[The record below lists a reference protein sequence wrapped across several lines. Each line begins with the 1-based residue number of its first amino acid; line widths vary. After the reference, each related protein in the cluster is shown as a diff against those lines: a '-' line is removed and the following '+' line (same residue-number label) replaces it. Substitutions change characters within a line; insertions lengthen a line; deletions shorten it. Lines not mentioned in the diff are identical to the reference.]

1 MFDFVQERK
10 RFVQIVLLLII
21 LPFAFFGV
29 DSYNKSNQSA
39 ALATVNGSEVSAQ
52 EFENALRQQQDRM
65 RQMLGANYDAA
76 MFETP
81 EIRKAVL
88 DGLVGQKLLMANAKS
103 AGLTVTD
110 EQIAEVIGGVEVFQ
124 ENGKFD
130 KKRYQTVLSNKNMS
144 PLMFEAQVRDD
155 LLSQQLREVYI
166 QNGFIANA
174 TTDNIIRLNEQ
185 QRVVSVATVSFQD
198 FMAQTKVD
206 EAAVK
211 QYYTK
216 NAKEFEVPEQ
226 AKVEYVKFSVAN
238 LMDKIDIPSA
248 DAQKYYDAH
257 VKEFEMAEQRQAAH
271 ILISAAADAPQAV
284 QDAAKAK
291 AEQLLQQVKQNPA
304 SFAELAKAN
313 SQDPGSAMNG
323 GDLGFFGKGQM
334 VKPFED
340 TTFSLKTGEISGLV
354 KSDFGYHII
363 KLVAIKPASVSTFA
377 EVSAEIISKLREQKA
392 ADQFAE
398 LADKFNNTVYEQSDT
413 LKPAAELVN
422 GKIEQSD
429 WLSAKMT
436 PTGFWTSKML
446 QAVFSEDVL
455 KNKRNS
461 VATEVAPNTL
471 VAARMLEH
479 KPASVRPL
487 AEVQAAIQ
495 QTLMR
500 KQAIELAIK
509 QGKAQLAELQKG
521 GTPTVQWAEAKAV
534 SRAQRSNFD
543 AALTRQIFQVNQA
556 KLPQTVGA
564 ETADGFTLVRVDAI
578 KEAEKVEDGKRV
590 RYAEQLRKMIGEEIY
605 RAYMEDAKQHATI
618 KSNLPATPAAKP

>member
-29 DSYNKSNQSA
+29 DSYNKSTQSA
-39 ALATVNGSEVSAQ
+39 ALATVNGVDVTAQ
-52 EFENALRQQQDRM
+52 EFENGMRQQQDRM
-65 RQMLGANYDAA
+65 RQMLGANFDAA

-81 EIRKAVL
+81 EIKKVVL
-88 DGLVGQKLLMANAKS
+88 DGLVAQKLLIANAKS
-103 AGLTVTD
+103 AGLAVTD
-110 EQIAEVIGGVEVFQ
+110 AQIAELIGGIEVFQ

-155 LLSQQLREVYI
+155 LLSQQLREVYT

-216 NAKEFEVPEQ
+216 NTKEFEVPEQ

-238 LMDKIDIPSA
+238 LMDKIDISPA
-248 DAQKYYDAH
+248 DAQKYYDTH
-257 VKEFEMAEQRQAAH
+257 VKEFEVAEQRQAAH

-284 QDAAKAK
+284 QDAAKMK
-291 AEQLLQQVKQNPA
+291 AEQLLQQAKQNPA

-313 SQDPGSAMNG
+313 SQDPGSAVNG

-334 VKPFED
+334 VKPFEEA
-340 TTFSLKTGEISGLV
+340 TFSLKTGEISGLV

-363 KLVAIKPASVSTFA
+363 KLVAIKPASVPSFA

-392 ADQFAE
+392 TDQFAE
-398 LADKFNNTVYEQSDT
+398 LADKFNNAVYEQSDT
-413 LKPAAELVN
+413 LKSAATLVN

-429 WLSAKMT
+429 WLSASMT
-436 PTGFWTSKML
+436 PTGHWTAKML

-455 KNKRNS
+455 KNKRNT

-471 VAARMLEH
+471 VAARLLEH
-479 KPASVRPL
+479 KPATVRPL
-487 AEVQAAIQ
+487 AEVQATIQ
-495 QTLMR
+495 QKLMR

-509 QGKAQLAELQKG
+509 QGKSQLAELQKG
-521 GTPTVQWAEAKAV
+521 GVPTVQWAEAQTV

-556 KLPQTVGA
+556 KLPQTVGN
-564 ETADGFTLVRVDAI
+564 ETAEGYTLVRVDAV
-578 KEAEKVEDGKRV
+578 KEAEKVDEDKRT
-590 RYAEQLRKMIGEEIY
+590 RYAEQLRQMIGEEIY
-605 RAYMEDAKQHATI
+605 RAYLEDAKQHATI
-618 KSNLPATPAAKP
+618 KSNLPITPAAKP